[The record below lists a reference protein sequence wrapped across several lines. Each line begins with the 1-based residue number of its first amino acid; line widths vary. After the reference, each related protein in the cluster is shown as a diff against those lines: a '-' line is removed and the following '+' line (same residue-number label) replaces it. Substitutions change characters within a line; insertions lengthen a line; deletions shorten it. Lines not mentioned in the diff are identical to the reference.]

1 MNIDIN
7 RLCRLAGLASNSS
20 GRLMKESAHDSEV
33 EEMMQE
39 MMYEEEEDASE
50 SYGVDEADHY
60 EGEDHNEGDYH
71 EGAEDDNSMV
81 EVDEAMLVQ
90 ELRRAKKIMNES
102 KRYQARRK
110 ENLLEAE
117 LKTIIESE
125 VENVMKDL
133 NLNSGWVYGNKKP
146 RSSRKGYTHQG
157 AYLKGIGFK

>member
-60 EGEDHNEGDYH
+60 EGEDHNE
-71 EGAEDDNSMV
+71 DDNSMV
-81 EVDEAMLVQ
+81 EIDEVMLVQ